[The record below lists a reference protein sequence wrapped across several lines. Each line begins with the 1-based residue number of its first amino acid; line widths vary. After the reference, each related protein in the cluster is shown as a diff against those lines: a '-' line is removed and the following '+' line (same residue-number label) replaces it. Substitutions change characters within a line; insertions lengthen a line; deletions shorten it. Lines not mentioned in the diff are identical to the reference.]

1 MDNDAINMDMN
12 AQSYAQTF
20 GLQSIFNKNMHTLHT
35 NSFDENNSMQPQP
48 PTPPLAP
55 THIPTYYPTPTPPP
69 LPSLNPTEYPTNN
82 TMKIWLFIGMSLRQS
97 VLCLS
102 APQKKENDEE
112 KAKKEKKERKKKKTY
127 WKNMELLD
135 MDYDELT
142 LGAKGHYY
150 PHAVQ
155 YQEIWQISLGYAD
168 EARI

>member
-1 MDNDAINMDMN
+1 MN

-20 GLQSIFNKNMHTLHT
+20 GLQSIFSKNMHTLHT

-48 PTPPLAP
+48 PA
-55 THIPTYYPTPTPPP
+55 PPP
-69 LPSLNPTEYPTNN
+69 LPTLNPMEYPTNN

-102 APQKKENDEE
+102 APQKKENKEDKE
-112 KAKKEKKERKKKKTY
+112 KKEKKERKKKKTY

-135 MDYDELT
+135 MDCDELT

-150 PHAVQ
+150 
-155 YQEIWQISLGYAD
+155 
-168 EARI
+168 